1 MRTSATGRASAR
13 SSTTTSPPAPR
24 PMQRIDWP
32 LAVVVAAFGVA
43 VAFRDGGYFA
53 EDWGWSSLA
62 LFWIAAIVVFL
73 RDRFSFGR
81 REAAL
86 LAVLGA
92 FVGWV
97 ALSTT
102 WSTSSER
109 SVLEVQRD
117 LVYLGGLLVVF
128 LVARGRPVTELLV
141 AVCGAALVTSTYAL
155 AHV

>member
-32 LAVVVAAFGVA
+32 LAVVAAAFCLA
-43 VAFRDGGYFA
+43 LAFSDGGYFA

-62 LFWIAAIVVFL
+62 LFWVAAIVVFL
-73 RDRFSFGR
+73 RDRFSLGR

-86 LAVLGA
+86 LAVLAG

-97 ALSTT
+97 ALSAV

-109 SVLEVQRD
+109 SLLEVQRD
-117 LVYLGGLLVVF
+117 LVYLGGLAVVF
-128 LVARGRPVTELLV
+128 LL
-141 AVCGAALVTSTYAL
+141 
-155 AHV
+155 